1 MIYTRFW
8 GIAVVLGFWLAPAWG
23 QESSAVKRG
32 EYIFRATGGCTC
44 HTDVERKGAFMAG
57 GRPISTPFGKIY
69 STNITPDPETGIG
82 NWSDEA
88 FINAMTHGVGPQGTR
103 YFPAFPYTSF
113 TRMTRQDLLDLK
125 AYLFS
130 IPPVVQENK
139 PVDIMLPFRWRFS
152 MVVWNW
158 LFLRPGPF
166 QPDPNQSAEWNRG
179 AYLATAMGHCVECH
193 TPRNLM
199 GGLNRSMAYAGTED
213 GPEGELAANITP
225 DENTGIGSWSI
236 ADIVWLLQTG
246 FDPDGDDVQ
255 GMMSE
260 VIENG
265 YKHLTE
271 ADLRAIAVYIRSVP
285 PISNKLEAKGESRQK
300 SP

>member
-57 GRPISTPFGKIY
+57 GRPIATPFGKIY

>member
-23 QESSAVKRG
+23 QEPSAVKRG

-57 GRPISTPFGKIY
+57 GRPIATPFGKIY

-82 NWSDEA
+82 NWSDAA

-139 PVDIMLPFRWRFS
+139 PVEIMLPFRWRSS

>member
-1 MIYTRFW
+1 MVYTRFW
-8 GIAVVLGFWLAPAWG
+8 GIAVLLGLWFSLAWG
-23 QESSAVKRG
+23 QEPSAVQRG
-32 EYIFRATGGCTC
+32 EYIFRATGGCSC

-57 GRPISTPFGKIY
+57 GRPVSTPFGKIY

-88 FINAMTHGVGPQGTR
+88 FINAMTQGVGPQGKR

-139 PVDIMLPFRWRFS
+139 PVDLMLPFRWRFNL
-152 MVVWNW
+152 VVWNW
-158 LFLRPGPF
+158 LFFRPGPF

-193 TPRNLM
+193 TPRNLA
-199 GGLNRSMAYAGTED
+199 GGLNMSMAYAGTED

-225 DENTGIGSWSI
+225 DEDTGIGSWSI
-236 ADIVWLLQTG
+236 EDIVWLLQTG
-246 FDPDGDDVQ
+246 FNPDGDDVQ
-255 GMMSE
+255 GLMSE

-265 YKHLTE
+265 YQYLTE
-271 ADLRAIAVYIRSVP
+271 ADLRAIAVYILSLQ
-285 PISNKLEAKGESRQK
+285 PISNALEAKGE
-300 SP
+300 